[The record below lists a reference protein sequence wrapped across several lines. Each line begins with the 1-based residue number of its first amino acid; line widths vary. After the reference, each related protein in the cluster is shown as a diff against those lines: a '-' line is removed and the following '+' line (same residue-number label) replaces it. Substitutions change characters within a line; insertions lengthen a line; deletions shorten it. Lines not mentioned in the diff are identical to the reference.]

1 MISFCAFNFNIFLGA
16 KTLKHKKIIIKSFL
30 FLFTFF
36 VFGGI
41 FVFGFETS
49 SNEKSSKVKDMV
61 AMIGKN
67 ASYDTKSD
75 DLKSDSK
82 KENLDYIPKGNT
94 KKVATE
100 LEKGFGEAV
109 CSLYGR

>member
-1 MISFCAFNFNIFLGA
+1 MISFCAFNIFWGI
-16 KTLKHKKIIIKSFL
+16 KTLKYKKIVIKSFL
-30 FLFTFF
+30 FLFTLFI
-36 VFGGI
+36 FGGI

-61 AMIGKN
+61 AMIEKN

-75 DLKSDSK
+75 YLKSDSK